1 MGECGISVLD
11 YESLYINLV
20 GALIYNIRRSTYT
33 KIPALFALES
43 ESWNEFY
50 DQLLSVCVYV
60 QIKKWNKLKK

>member
-1 MGECGISVLD
+1 MVCSFRPEILVGECGTSVLD

-43 ESWNEFY
+43 GELEWI
-50 DQLLSVCVYV
+50 L
-60 QIKKWNKLKK
+60 